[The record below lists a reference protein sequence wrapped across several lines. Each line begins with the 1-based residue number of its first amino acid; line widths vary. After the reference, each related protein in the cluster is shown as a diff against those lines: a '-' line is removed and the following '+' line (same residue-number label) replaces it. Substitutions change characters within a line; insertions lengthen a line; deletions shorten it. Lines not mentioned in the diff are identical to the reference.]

1 MHTAWFMYQL
11 DCFELPYPYRYL
23 TFCCPGFLC
32 TRFGE
37 QFVTFLDKDI
47 VPRWMSSEIYSN
59 LARGTFHQDVVLDMG
74 VILCDSYLRTYT
86 YGIYYVMLTKRINLI
101 IFILSIILI
110 YFCTR
115 ENVLKYTSTL
125 KLHVTEN
132 VERVEEQSDTES
144 QVISQTKISYTEAGF
159 KSYLTLARSFQY
171 QRQWYIVYTQIII
184 WKPKKGLLDGQ
195 LYSFFGTGDLTQ
207 RNITEEE
214 VSNIILHV
222 LKKKHAKS
230 EQIQKKFRRTERWP
244 FNKRWFVG
252 ELLFLQKPG
261 IWSVYYHQA

>member
-1 MHTAWFMYQL
+1 MLTKSYRSFFMHISL
-11 DCFELPYPYRYL
+11 ICFKLSHPNRYS

-125 KLHVTEN
+125 KIYFNHVTEN
-132 VERVEEQSDTES
+132 VERVEEQSETES

-171 QRQWYIVYTQIII
+171 QRQ
-184 WKPKKGLLDGQ
+184 
-195 LYSFFGTGDLTQ
+195 
-207 RNITEEE
+207 
-214 VSNIILHV
+214 
-222 LKKKHAKS
+222 
-230 EQIQKKFRRTERWP
+230 
-244 FNKRWFVG
+244 
-252 ELLFLQKPG
+252 
-261 IWSVYYHQA
+261 